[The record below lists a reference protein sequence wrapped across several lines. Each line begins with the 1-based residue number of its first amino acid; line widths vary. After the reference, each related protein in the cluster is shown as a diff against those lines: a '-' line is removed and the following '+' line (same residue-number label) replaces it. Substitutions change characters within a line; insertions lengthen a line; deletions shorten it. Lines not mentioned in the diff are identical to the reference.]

1 MKRHDLAKREW
12 LTRDL
17 FEGDRLDQAVNPFL
31 ARVQAR
37 VAELQAEARKDASD
51 VPELLKKL
59 AEEQEGVRN
68 IVAYI
73 AKTGAEA
80 DPDLRD
86 DLATRRTRIRGIEE
100 RLTRV
105 KGTGPVIEFTLEEVK
120 RILSAK
126 LNEFREVL
134 TSCAESGRQILQK
147 HIRKITLT
155 PGLMDGK
162 RVYHVVVEFEWKG
175 EGNSGVLLTA
185 TPDASMQQYGFS
197 TITVT
202 GLALDTSRVRR
213 KPMPLK
219 QTAENGG
226 AAAP

>member
-73 AKTGAEA
+73 AKQAQK
-80 DPDLRD
+80 P
-86 DLATRRTRIRGIEE
+86 TRT
-100 RLTRV
+100 
-105 KGTGPVIEFTLEEVK
+105 
-120 RILSAK
+120 
-126 LNEFREVL
+126 
-134 TSCAESGRQILQK
+134 CAMIWRRAAHESG
-147 HIRKITLT
+147 
-155 PGLMDGK
+155 G
-162 RVYHVVVEFEWKG
+162 
-175 EGNSGVLLTA
+175 
-185 TPDASMQQYGFS
+185 
-197 TITVT
+197 
-202 GLALDTSRVRR
+202 
-213 KPMPLK
+213 
-219 QTAENGG
+219 
-226 AAAP
+226 